1 MENINVDTEESRRIL
16 ETDMDLN
23 DEEEDEIF
31 TKEDEEAKDN
41 IVKLSSYNFSK
52 SPKKQ
57 DKSPS
62 KKKLSRGM
70 SFQTNPMDDD
80 DINFGIRVYD
90 GEGDGADDDRSGD
103 DFDDDDAEDEPIK
116 KTSGMYG
123 GGQFSDED
131 DDDEDDDDVES
142 EEEVEGVY
150 DPREFEHLNVD
161 PEVLGIFSYIQKYK
175 PQTIILDYK
184 LKPFIPDFIPAVG
197 DIDAF
202 IKVAAPSDTRDK
214 LGLVVLDEPAAGQSD
229 PSVLDLQLRAVTK
242 QTGASKEIRSKKV
255 TGGEA
260 VVTGKEVEQWI
271 RDISDLHRSKP
282 APSVNYKHP
291 MPEVDKIMQVITRT
305 TFPFMCSKF
314 NL

>member
-1 MENINVDTEESRRIL
+1 MDNINVDTEESRRIL
-16 ETDMDLN
+16 ETDLDIN
-23 DEEEDEIF
+23 DEEEDDMF

-57 DKSPS
+57 EKSPS

-70 SFQTNPMDDD
+70 SFQTNPMEDD

-90 GEGDGADDDRSGD
+90 GEGDDDDGSGD
-103 DFDDDDAEDEPIK
+103 DFDDDANDEPIK
-116 KTSGMYG
+116 KASGMYG

-131 DDDEDDDDVES
+131 DEDEDDDDGET
-142 EEEVEGVY
+142 EDEDLQVEGVY
-150 DPREFEHLNVD
+150 DPREFEHLNVEPD
-161 PEVLGIFSYIQKYK
+161 VLGIFSYIQKYK

-202 IKVAAPSDTRDK
+202 IKVAPSSDTRDK

-242 QTGASKEIRSKKV
+242 QTGAKKEARAKKV

-282 APSVNYKHP
+282 PPSVNYKHP
-291 MPEVDKIMQVITRT
+291 MPEVDKIMQVLRRT
-305 TFPFMCSKF
+305 TF
-314 NL
+314 L

>member
-16 ETDMDLN
+16 ETNMDLN
-23 DEEEDEIF
+23 DEEEDDIF

-214 LGLVVLDEPAAGQSD
+214 LGLVVLDEPSAGQSD

>member
-1 MENINVDTEESRRIL
+1 MDNIIVDTEESRRIL
-16 ETDMDLN
+16 ETDN
-23 DEEEDEIF
+23 DIDDEQEHDMF
-31 TKEDEEAKDN
+31 TKEDEESKDN

-57 DKSPS
+57 EKSPS

-70 SFQTNPMDDD
+70 SFQTNPMEDD

-90 GEGDGADDDRSGD
+90 GDGDDVDGSGN
-103 DFDDDDAEDEPIK
+103 DFDDDANDEPIK
-116 KTSGMYG
+116 RTSGMYG
-123 GGQFSDED
+123 GGPFSD
-131 DDDEDDDDVES
+131 DDDEDEDEDDGES
-142 EEEVEGVY
+142 EDEDLQVEGVY

-161 PEVLGIFSYIQKYK
+161 PDVLGIFSYIQKYK

-202 IKVAAPSDTRDK
+202 IKVAPSSDTRDK
-214 LGLVVLDEPAAGQSD
+214 LGLAVLDEPAAGQSD

-242 QTGASKEIRSKKV
+242 QTGAKKEARSKKV

-282 APSVNYKHP
+282 PPSVNYKHP
-291 MPEVDKIMQVITRT
+291 MPEVDKIMQVLITT
-305 TFPFMCSKF
+305 TFLYESV
-314 NL
+314 

>member
-1 MENINVDTEESRRIL
+1 MDKINVDTEESRRIL
-16 ETDMDLN
+16 ETDNYID
-23 DEEEDEIF
+23 DEQEHDMF

-52 SPKKQ
+52 GPKKQ
-57 DKSPS
+57 EKSPS

-70 SFQTNPMDDD
+70 SFQTNPMEDD

-90 GEGDGADDDRSGD
+90 GDGDDNVGSGD
-103 DFDDDDAEDEPIK
+103 DFDDDANDEPIK

-123 GGQFSDED
+123 GGPFSDEED
-131 DDDEDDDDVES
+131 EDEDEDDGES
-142 EEEVEGVY
+142 EDEDLQVEGVY

-161 PEVLGIFSYIQKYK
+161 PDVLGIFAYIQKYK

-202 IKVAAPSDTRDK
+202 IKVAPSSDTRDN
-214 LGLVVLDEPAAGQSD
+214 LGLAVLDEPAAGQSD

-242 QTGASKEIRSKKV
+242 QTGAKKEARSKKV

-282 APSVNYKHP
+282 PPSVNYKHP
-291 MPEVDKIMQVITRT
+291 MPEVDKIMQVLVTT
-305 TFPFMCSKF
+305 TFS
-314 NL
+314 